1 MTATDRPLAIVIPPD
16 GGNGYWQPVPANG
29 YSEVCIAGENVPGN
43 DRFSMGVQVVAPGS
57 HVKPHTHAEH
67 EELLFFW
74 QGKGRVVVDGVEHP
88 IVPGT
93 TAYVGPGCL
102 HTFINDGEEDLKL
115 TWFILPGGLES
126 YFAGIGRPRTP
137 GEAAPANFPRPE
149 DAQAIQ
155 DRAGFGKVPEPAG

>member
-1 MTATDRPLAIVIPPD
+1 MTATEKPLAIVIPPD
-16 GGNGYWQPVPANG
+16 GGKGYWQPLPANG
-29 YSEVCIAGENVPGN
+29 YSEVCIAGANVPGN

-57 HVKPHTHAEH
+57 HVKPHSHAEH

-74 QGKGRVVVDGVEHP
+74 QGEGRVVVDGVEHA

-102 HTFINDGEEDLKL
+102 HTFINDGEADLKL
-115 TWFILPGGLES
+115 TWLILPGGLES

-137 GEAAPANFPRPE
+137 GEPAPANFPRPE
-149 DAQAIQ
+149 DTEAIQ
-155 DRAGFGKVPEPAG
+155 ARAGFGKVTEPAG